1 MSELNRFFDTRQDI
15 IVESWIYRME
25 QAYPG
30 YFGMDQLLMQGRKYI
45 RMVADIESPMKE
57 HPLFKEYE
65 RWCQMLFQ
73 KKVSIELIMDSSRFF
88 REAIL
93 DAAAE
98 YEIERSALTRLI
110 AGVIS
115 RIDYFQSA
123 IYIHFWD
130 HAHYRI
136 ERQDKLIEDMHDEK
150 LNLIGKMASSMAHE
164 IRNPLTTI
172 RGFFSLI
179 RRTLPAAELG
189 AVERYMDIIDKEFH
203 TIEMQITGFL
213 SFSRKPIADEDSV
226 YIPLNELIERT
237 LLLVTPLLLNE
248 NIELELSLQEELRAK
263 IQKASVMQVFSNL
276 LNNAIDALRDAEG
289 ERRISV
295 HTYSEGDSACVR
307 IGNTGPEIP
316 AEIRPMLFDPF
327 VTTKSDG
334 TGLGLAIC
342 KQIVERN
349 GGTISF
355 ESDPERTA
363 FTVAFVGAAGSA

>member
-1 MSELNRFFDTRQDI
+1 MSELNRFFDTQQDI

-30 YFGMDQLLMQGRKYI
+30 YFDLDELRIQGRKYV
-45 RMVADIESPMKE
+45 RLVADVEIPMKE

-73 KKVSIELIMDSSRFF
+73 KKVSIEHILNSSQFF
-88 REAIL
+88 REALL
-93 DAAAE
+93 DALAE
-98 YEIERSALTRLI
+98 YDVERAALTRLI

-115 RIDYFQSA
+115 RIDHFQSA
-123 IYIHFWD
+123 IYIYFWD

-172 RGFFSLI
+172 RGFFTLI
-179 RRTLPAAELG
+179 RKTLPAGELG
-189 AVERYMDIIDKEFH
+189 AVDRYMDIIDKEFH

-226 YIPLNELIERT
+226 YISLNELIERT
-237 LLLVTPLLLNE
+237 LLLVGPLLLNE
-248 NIELELSLQEELRAK
+248 NIELELSLQESLRVK
-263 IQKASVMQVFSNL
+263 IQRSSVMQVLSNL

-289 ERRISV
+289 ERKILV
-295 HTYSEGDSACVR
+295 HTYSEGETACVR

-316 AEIRPMLFDPF
+316 AELRPTLFDPF

-349 GGTISF
+349 GGTITF
-355 ESDPERTA
+355 ESDPERTT
-363 FTVAFVGAAGSA
+363 FTVAFDSAAERE